1 MIQALFWIIIAA
13 AAALLILKNKILGY
27 IKEKANIRI
36 TIKSW
41 YFAVFLLTAFSL
53 IMLVDFS
60 ERIKDKKNTTT
71 KNHVEEKR
79 TNKYYVVD
87 GDTIAELLSVEG
99 TMSNIWTKKIYN
111 STDGVLVNALVNH
124 LIPDNSGLT
133 HFLFKEKINDENYYA
148 YYNNGKLTMRITPE
162 EMVENIKEEMNTPIS
177 SSGLQFVTIFFAK
190 LDNFNE
196 NVANYDKDGNLKKE
210 LVKFQTKNFPKAR
223 KEYFNHVKNA
233 LWEKD
238 IEVKMNGKNITYIG
252 HMFVRNEV
260 IKDTYL
266 EILPELKK
274 LRFKRVSFT
283 WYDGGDIT
291 YWDIDSK
298 NDNE

>member
-13 AAALLILKNKILGY
+13 AAVLLIMKNKILGF
-27 IKEKANIRI
+27 IKEKVGVEIPH
-36 TIKSW
+36 
-41 YFAVFLLTAFSL
+41 LLWGIGVIVLAIYGMIELSSYKN
-53 IMLVDFS
+53 DNAY
-60 ERIKDKKNTTT
+60 KNTSSPIPKA
-71 KNHVEEKR
+71 KN
-79 TNKYYVVD
+79 NQYYIID

-111 STDGVLVNALVNH
+111 STDGVLVSALVNH
-124 LIPDNSGLT
+124 LIPDNSGFT

-162 EMVENIKEEMNTPIS
+162 EMIENIKEEMNTPIS

-190 LDNFNE
+190 LDKFNE

-238 IEVKMNGKNITYIG
+238 IEVKMSGKNITYIG
-252 HMFVRNEV
+252 HMFVRNKV

-266 EILPELKK
+266 EILPELKR

>member
-13 AAALLILKNKILGY
+13 AAVLLIMKNKILGF
-27 IKEKANIRI
+27 IKEKVGVEIPH
-36 TIKSW
+36 
-41 YFAVFLLTAFSL
+41 LLWGIGVIVLAIYGMIELSSYKN
-53 IMLVDFS
+53 DS
-60 ERIKDKKNTTT
+60 AYKNTSSPTPKA
-71 KNHVEEKR
+71 KN
-79 TNKYYVVD
+79 NQYYIID

-99 TMSNIWTKKIYN
+99 TMSNIWTKKTYN
-111 STDGVLVNALVNH
+111 STDGVLVSALVNH

-133 HFLFKEKINDENYYA
+133 HFLFKEKINDESYYA

-162 EMVENIKEEMNTPIS
+162 EMIENIKEEMNTPIS

-190 LDNFNE
+190 LDKFNE

-223 KEYFNHVKNA
+223 KEYYEHVKNA

-238 IEVKMNGKNITYIG
+238 IEVKMSGKNITYIG
-252 HMFVRNEV
+252 HMFVRNKV

-266 EILPELKK
+266 EILPELKR

>member
-1 MIQALFWIIIAA
+1 MQTLFWIIIAA
-13 AAALLILKNKILGY
+13 AAALIIMKNKILGF
-27 IKEKANIRI
+27 IKEKVGVEIPH
-36 TIKSW
+36 
-41 YFAVFLLTAFSL
+41 LLWGIGVIVLAIYGMVELS
-53 IMLVDFS
+53 S
-60 ERIKDKKNTTT
+60 YKDDNAYKNTSSPTP
-71 KNHVEEKR
+71 KARN
-79 TNKYYVVD
+79 NQYYIIC

-111 STDGVLVNALVNH
+111 STDGVLVSALVNH

-223 KEYFNHVKNA
+223 KEYFNHVNNA

-238 IEVKMNGKNITYIG
+238 IEVKMSGKNITYIG
-252 HMFVRNEV
+252 HMFVRNKV

-274 LRFKRVSFT
+274 LRFKRVSFM
-283 WYDGGDIT
+283 WFDGSEST

-298 NDNE
+298 EDREL

>member
-1 MIQALFWIIIAA
+1 MQTLFWIIIAA
-13 AAALLILKNKILGY
+13 AAALIIMKNKILGF
-27 IKEKANIRI
+27 IKEKVGVEIPH
-36 TIKSW
+36 
-41 YFAVFLLTAFSL
+41 LLWGIGVIALAIYGMVELS
-53 IMLVDFS
+53 S
-60 ERIKDKKNTTT
+60 YKDDNAYKNTSSPTP
-71 KNHVEEKR
+71 KARN
-79 TNKYYVVD
+79 NQYYIID

-111 STDGVLVNALVNH
+111 STDGVLVSALVNH

-238 IEVKMNGKNITYIG
+238 IEVKMSGKNITYIG
-252 HMFVRNEV
+252 HMFVRNKV

-274 LRFKRVSFT
+274 LRFKRVSFM
-283 WYDGGDIT
+283 WFDGSEST

-298 NDNE
+298 EDREL

>member
-13 AAALLILKNKILGY
+13 AAVLLIMKNKILGF
-27 IKEKANIRI
+27 IKEKVGVEIPH
-36 TIKSW
+36 
-41 YFAVFLLTAFSL
+41 LLWGIGVIVLAIYGMIELSSYKN
-53 IMLVDFS
+53 DNAY
-60 ERIKDKKNTTT
+60 KNTSSPIPKA
-71 KNHVEEKR
+71 KN
-79 TNKYYVVD
+79 NQYYIID

-111 STDGVLVNALVNH
+111 STDGVLVSALVNH
-124 LIPDNSGLT
+124 LIPDNSGFT

-162 EMVENIKEEMNTPIS
+162 EMIENIKEEMNTPIS

-190 LDNFNE
+190 LDKFNE

-223 KEYFNHVKNA
+223 KEYYEHVKNA

-238 IEVKMNGKNITYIG
+238 IDVKLKGKNITYIG
-252 HMFVRNEV
+252 HMFVRNKV

-266 EILPELKK
+266 EILPELKR

>member
-13 AAALLILKNKILGY
+13 AAVLLIMKNKILGF
-27 IKEKANIRI
+27 IKEKVGVEIPH
-36 TIKSW
+36 
-41 YFAVFLLTAFSL
+41 LLWGIGVIVLAIYGMIELSSYKN
-53 IMLVDFS
+53 DS
-60 ERIKDKKNTTT
+60 AYKNTSSPTPKA
-71 KNHVEEKR
+71 KN
-79 TNKYYVVD
+79 NQYYIID

-99 TMSNIWTKKIYN
+99 TMSNIWTKKTYN
-111 STDGVLVNALVNH
+111 STDGVLVSALVNH

-133 HFLFKEKINDENYYA
+133 HFLFKEKINDESYYA

-162 EMVENIKEEMNTPIS
+162 EMIENIKEEMNTPIS

-190 LDNFNE
+190 LDKFNE

-223 KEYFNHVKNA
+223 KEYYEHVKNA

-238 IEVKMNGKNITYIG
+238 IEGKMSGKNIPYIG
-252 HMFVRNEV
+252 HMFVRNKV

-266 EILPELKK
+266 EILPELKR

>member
-13 AAALLILKNKILGY
+13 AAVLLIMKNKILGF
-27 IKEKANIRI
+27 IKEKVGVEIPH
-36 TIKSW
+36 
-41 YFAVFLLTAFSL
+41 LLWGIGVIVLAIYGMVQLSSYKN
-53 IMLVDFS
+53 DNAY
-60 ERIKDKKNTTT
+60 KNTSSPTPKP
-71 KNHVEEKR
+71 KN
-79 TNKYYVVD
+79 NQYYIID
-87 GDTIAELLSVEG
+87 GDTIAELLSVES
-99 TMSNIWTKKIYN
+99 TMSNIWVWRAYSSDETP
-111 STDGVLVNALVNH
+111 LVSAAVNH
-124 LIPDNSGLT
+124 LIPDNEGMT
-133 HFLFKEKINDENYYA
+133 HFLFLDKKDNENYYA
-148 YYNNGKLTMRITPE
+148 QFYNGRLSIKRSAE
-162 EMVENIKEEMNTPIS
+162 EIVSDIKEEMNRSVPSTGID
-177 SSGLQFVTIFFAK
+177 FVNNFFAK
-190 LDNFNE
+190 LDKFNE
-196 NVANYDKDGNLKKE
+196 NVSKYDKDGSLKKE

-223 KEYFNHVKNA
+223 QEYYEHVKNA

-238 IEVKMNGKNITYIG
+238 IDVKLKGKNITYIG
-252 HMFVRNEV
+252 HMFVRNKV

>member
-1 MIQALFWIIIAA
+1 MMQTLFWIIIAA
-13 AAALLILKNKILGY
+13 AAALIIMKNKILGF
-27 IKEKANIRI
+27 IKEKVGVEIPH
-36 TIKSW
+36 
-41 YFAVFLLTAFSL
+41 LLWGVGVIVLAIYGMVQLSSYKN
-53 IMLVDFS
+53 DNAY
-60 ERIKDKKNTTT
+60 KNTSSPTPKA
-71 KNHVEEKR
+71 KN
-79 TNKYYVVD
+79 NQYYIID

-111 STDGVLVNALVNH
+111 STDGVLVSALVNH

-210 LVKFQTKNFPKAR
+210 LVKFQTKNFSKAR

-238 IEVKMNGKNITYIG
+238 IEVKMSGKNITYIG
-252 HMFVRNEV
+252 HMFVRNKV

-274 LRFKRVSFT
+274 LRFKRVSFM
-283 WYDGGDIT
+283 WFDGSEST

-298 NDNE
+298 EDREL